1 MSFKLYYPNSLI
13 LCSLNLYNVM
23 IDISNYENFMQNRS
37 EVVLKVSAVLL
48 SLINLIKPVQWRQ
61 PSIRVKTTVILD
73 FELHSFVFK
82 SGGRQHK
89 HIEKKTCLSLC
100 TEV

>member
-1 MSFKLYYPNSLI
+1 
-13 LCSLNLYNVM
+13 M

-48 SLINLIKPVQWRQ
+48 SLINLIKPVQWHQ